1 MDRQLI
7 IASII
12 SVLLFIAMIAAFAP
26 VDWMN
31 IGGIVVDTSVVAQ
44 QMFQTSGYG
53 VTLLVVGALLG
64 ASMVGGVY
72 LAMVE

>member
-12 SVLLFIAMIAAFAP
+12 SVLLFIAMLAAFAP
-26 VDWMN
+26 ESWMN
-31 IGGIVVDTSVVAQ
+31 IGGIVVDTSLISQ
-44 QMFQTSGYG
+44 QMFQPSGYG

-64 ASMVGGVY
+64 ASMIGGVY
-72 LAMVE
+72 LAKEE